1 MSSAITR
8 GVLVTGSGSGIGEAI
23 VRRLATPGTGILLHA
38 AHNRAGCER
47 VATDLGKMGT
57 ATAIELGDLAEPGTG
72 ARLVDATVKAFGR
85 VDIVIAN
92 AGFPDRKLIGELS
105 RDDLDYMYRAML
117 GGLFDMLTAA
127 QPHLLK
133 ACHGRVVAIS
143 THCAHVFRN
152 DYPIYP
158 GSGPI
163 KAAMETMIRAAAAQ
177 FAPHGVTVNA
187 VVPGL
192 IRKPHNT
199 EQFLAAAEWQALADK
214 IPMRRIGEPD
224 EVAAAVAFLASRDA
238 AYITG
243 QCLHVNGGFI

>member
-1 MSSAITR
+1 MSELTR
-8 GVLVTGSGSGIGEAI
+8 GILVTGSGSGIGEAI
-23 VRRLATPGTGILLHA
+23 VRRLAAPGTGILLHA

-47 VATDLGKMGT
+47 VGAALGAAGAT
-57 ATAIELGDLAEPGTG
+57 TAIELGDLAEPGMG
-72 ARLVDATVKAFGR
+72 ARLVDTAVKSFGR
-85 VDIVIAN
+85 LDVVIAN
-92 AGFPDRKLIGELS
+92 AGFPDRKLIGELA
-105 RDDLDYMYRAML
+105 RDELDYMYRAML

-127 QPHLLK
+127 QPHLLQ
-133 ACHGRVVAIS
+133 ATHGRVVAIS

-163 KAAMETMIRAAAAQ
+163 KAAMETMVRAAATQ

-187 VVPGL
+187 VIPGL